1 MDYKKLMIITFM
13 GVFGM
18 VSWGLH
24 LYIISNAILQGGAL
38 GTVSLRFN
46 KYNEMIIEFLLIL
59 FVFCLYFI
67 FTIYISKKGVD

>member
-18 VSWGLH
+18 VSWGL
-24 LYIISNAILQGGAL
+24 LFYIISRIILQGG
-38 GTVSLRFN
+38 SLVIVTLRAN
-46 KYNEMIIEFLLIL
+46 IHNEMIFEFWFTLV
-59 FVFCLYFI
+59 VFCLYFV